1 MPERHGLERF
11 QRPTLAVGVAAL
23 AICGIGG
30 FFAPAQFFDD
40 VTQPLPILPPLTS
53 AGEAF
58 LTGIE
63 EALEHLPPHD
73 RETVE
78 RILGLMTHVLRKA
91 G

>member
-1 MPERHGLERF
+1 MQIDADELPRF
-11 QRPTLAVGVAAL
+11 AAELGVSP
-23 AICGIGG
+23 G
-30 FFAPAQFFDD
+30 QFFETAE
-40 VTQPLPILPPLTS
+40 VLPLEPPEMTS

-63 EALEHLPPHD
+63 EALDRLNPHD

>member
-1 MPERHGLERF
+1 MQIDADDLPRF
-11 QRPTLAVGVAAL
+11 ARELDVG
-23 AICGIGG
+23 
-30 FFAPAQFFDD
+30 PAQFFDD

-63 EALEHLPPHD
+63 EALDHLPPHD